1 MEAVS
6 PDIENKAFAVVFLI
20 WNLAYSPPHCPD
32 FFQGKWERPEIN
44 SG

>member
-6 PDIENKAFAVVFLI
+6 PDLENKAFAVVFLI
-20 WNLAYSPPHCPD
+20 GNLAYSPPACPD
-32 FFQGKWERPEIN
+32 FFRVNGNALKKK